1 MKKTQLLILGLV
13 ITLVIFALATVAGK
27 YFTLESSFFPSSFI
41 THTVML
47 VLSGAVIF
55 GLKKHVPFRMAM
67 PWPTTIWKPALFG
80 FLSCFI
86 VNILLSIITILAGG
100 DIKAHPLMA
109 ASTPLQAFL
118 FVFVYASIAEELL
131 LRGFLQNMLSPLQD
145 RGIRFFKVRLSLP
158 VILSAVVFGLIH
170 LVLLNAGAG
179 GFLVFRI
186 VIFTT
191 VLGLVA
197 GYYQEKYNN
206 FTYAVIVHM
215 AGNLMGL
222 VSAFNS

>member
-1 MKKTQLLILGLV
+1 M
-13 ITLVIFALATVAGK
+13 
-27 YFTLESSFFPSSFI
+27 
-41 THTVML
+41 
-47 VLSGAVIF
+47 
-55 GLKKHVPFRMAM
+55 
-67 PWPTTIWKPALFG
+67 
-80 FLSCFI
+80 
-86 VNILLSIITILAGG
+86 
-100 DIKAHPLMA
+100 
-109 ASTPLQAFL
+109 
-118 FVFVYASIAEELL
+118 
-131 LRGFLQNMLSPLQD
+131 
-145 RGIRFFKVRLSLP
+145 
-158 VILSAVVFGLIH
+158 ILSAVVFGLIH

-222 VSAFNS
+222 ISALIL